1 MENQGKSDG
10 SFDQDDSKYLK
21 NKVKEKLSPCENV
34 TLEADGPS
42 LTSTTWRKVWQT
54 SSGTEGDPREW
65 VPG

>member
-42 LTSTTWRKVWQT
+42 LTSTTWRKV
-54 SSGTEGDPREW
+54 
-65 VPG
+65 